1 MRSRVG
7 RPARRARVREERR
20 NRPAKVRDRVRV
32 RVRGR
37 VRGRVRVRV

>member
-1 MRSRVG
+1 MRSRAG
-7 RPARRARVREERR
+7 RPARRARVRAARR
-20 NRPAKVRDRVRV
+20 NRPDKVRDRV